1 MIMVKKKYLIPLFF
15 ILSFLFF
22 SSCIEHS
29 LGEDQ
34 PDRSITRK
42 LVFIHST
49 DTHSKYFPFW
59 MEPNMFDR
67 EMGLSS
73 NNPHCWDINKNNF
86 CDGAWIAGIGDDGK
100 GRYKTWVGGK
110 YEYLTESDFVAKG
123 YVSEDINRDGV
134 CDINDCQRCWDINRN
149 NKCDKEEDKN
159 RDGACSEEDCYL
171 QPDNPL
177 VFKCWDTN
185 GNGKCDREEDLNND
199 NVCDFKDCLLVWDRN
214 YNRKCDFP
222 YDTVNGTWIDEEGK
236 PILRENYS
244 SANEY
249 ETALADAVK
258 NSEDINKD
266 GVCDFKD
273 YRPGLVNSGGVARVK
288 TVIDSIRE
296 KHRDVPVLYLDSGD
310 AFQGAPQ
317 FNLFKGELE
326 MKALQFLGVDAMVI
340 GNHEFDNGTA
350 ALVQAFKSSGGFPF
364 LAANYLF
371 DWENHRGLMDITSP
385 FVILNRGQLKIGIVG
400 MGNDSSLNSI
410 YVIGGS
416 LGFNAIDPVEAAT
429 RYVSA
434 VRPFVDVVVLL
445 SHQGLDSDYHLA
457 RKVPGVDI
465 VMGGHHHV
473 VLDPVKV
480 IEGPDGRDV
489 LVVHSG
495 VNFKVIGELEVAVRD
510 RKIVW
515 YDFRTHPITEKVP
528 QDGDM
533 VNLLK
538 PYLEGLS
545 YSQDLNAIL
554 GRAVSTIKRI
564 DTAGGDSP
572 LGNLVTDAM
581 MVDELSRA
589 QFVVTNS
596 MGIRADIPSGDITR
610 EKLYEV
616 FPFEN
621 TIVTM
626 YLSGRDIKSLFDYVA
641 RRSATRGCRSQVQVA
656 GMSVEIDCSPEEEI
670 QKREGSFALTKC
682 LKIGENV
689 IVDDYE
695 LVQPYLIFKMATN
708 DYIGKGGSGFY
719 MLGLNTTTLDTSVSL
734 RDSFSEFIMEKGII
748 NPEDYSMNQTGSDE
762 CGRGKRIRMIN

>member
-1 MIMVKKKYLIPLFF
+1 MKLNCKLFF
-15 ILSFLFF
+15 AGLIFSFLFF

-29 LGEDQ
+29 LGEIQ
-34 PDRSITRK
+34 PEREVTKK

-49 DTHSKYFPFW
+49 DTHGKYFPFW

-67 EMGLSS
+67 EMGLVSS
-73 NNPHCWDINKNNF
+73 NHHCWDLNRNNF
-86 CDGAWIAGIGDDGK
+86 CDGAWIKGIGDDGK

-110 YEYLTESDFVAKG
+110 YEYLTEAEFKAG
-123 YVSEDINRDGV
+123 GFVSEDINRDGV

-149 NKCDKEEDKN
+149 NKCDPEEDINK
-159 RDGACSEEDCYL
+159 DGACSVKDCLL

-177 VFKCWDTN
+177 VFQCWDTN
-185 GNGKCDREEDLNND
+185 GNGKCDPEEDLNND
-199 NVCDFKDCLLVWDRN
+199 GVCDFNDCILVWDRN

-222 YDTVNGTWIDEEGK
+222 YDTVNETWINEEGK
-236 PILRENYS
+236 PILEENYPS
-244 SANEY
+244 YEEY
-249 ETALADAVK
+249 KAALAYAIEH
-258 NSEDINKD
+258 SEDINRD
-266 GVCDFKD
+266 GVCDFRD

-288 TVIDSIRE
+288 TIIDNIRAE
-296 KHRDVPVLYLDSGD
+296 HSGVPVLYLDSGD

-317 FNLFKGELE
+317 YNLYRGELE
-326 MKALQFLGVDAMVI
+326 MRSLQFLGIDAMVI

-350 ALVQAFKSSGGFPF
+350 VLVETYKASGGFPF

-385 FVILNRGQLKIGIVG
+385 YVILNRGQLKIGIVG

-429 RYVSA
+429 RYVS
-434 VRPFVDVVVLL
+434 VIRPFVDVVVLL
-445 SHQGLDSDYHLA
+445 SHQGLNSDYYLA
-457 RKVPGVDI
+457 EKVPGVDI

-495 VNFKVIGELEVAVRD
+495 VNFKVIGELEVAVRNK
-510 RKIVW
+510 RIVW
-515 YDFRTHPITEKVP
+515 YNYKTHAITEKVP
-528 QDGDM
+528 KNGDM
-533 VNLLK
+533 LNMLK
-538 PYLEGLS
+538 PYREGLE

-554 GRAVSTIKRI
+554 GRATSTIRRI
-564 DTAGGDSP
+564 DTSGGDSP

-581 MVDELSRA
+581 MMNELSRS

-626 YLSGRDIKSLFDYVA
+626 YLSGKDIKNLFDYVA

-656 GMSVEIDCSPEEEI
+656 GMSVELDCSPDEDI
-670 QKREGSFALTKC
+670 RKKEGSFALTKC
-682 LKIGENV
+682 LKIGDNI
-689 IVDDYE
+689 IVEDYE
-695 LVQPYLIFKMATN
+695 LVQPHLIFKMATN

-719 MLGLNTTTLDTSVSL
+719 MLGLNTTTHDTSVSL
-734 RDSFSEFIMEKGII
+734 RDSFSEFLMEKGTI
-748 NPEDYSMNQTGSDE
+748 NPDHYSLDQTGENE